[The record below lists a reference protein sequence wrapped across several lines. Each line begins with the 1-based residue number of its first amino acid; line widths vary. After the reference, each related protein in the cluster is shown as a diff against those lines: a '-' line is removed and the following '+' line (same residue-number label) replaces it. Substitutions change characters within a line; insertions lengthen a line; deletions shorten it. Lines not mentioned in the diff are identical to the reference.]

1 MDVGVRELKAKL
13 SEFLDR
19 AERGELIRVTDRG
32 IPKALII
39 PVPGRSRIEEG
50 IREGWARPGNGE
62 RLLPLKR
69 RSNARRTIQEM
80 LDEDRGA

>member
-50 IREGWARPGNGE
+50 IREGWIRRGNGE
-62 RLLPLKR
+62 RLVPLKR
-69 RSNARRTIQEM
+69 RFKARRTIQEI
-80 LDEDRGA
+80 LDEDRGT